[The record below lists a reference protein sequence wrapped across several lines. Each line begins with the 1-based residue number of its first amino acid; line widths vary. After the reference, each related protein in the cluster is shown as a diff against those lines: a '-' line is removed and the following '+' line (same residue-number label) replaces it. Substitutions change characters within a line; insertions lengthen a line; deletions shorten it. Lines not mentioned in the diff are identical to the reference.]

1 MDVLQ
6 EGGARQFRDPLTVKL
21 MPEATRPR
29 RRKIP
34 VRAGPPGRV
43 LPPPPKRP
51 QMDATLFLCWA
62 LQRQNLTEAPKNP
75 VYQISGWPI
84 SQRLRWETLL
94 RVATQGY
101 LTPEGDHAPSKLCHF
116 PGTRGHQKMRLKSL
130 QPLLPGVG
138 GVPLLLGKPRVSSR
152 SPPPPLGSILTARPC
167 QP

>member
-1 MDVLQ
+1 MSC
-6 EGGARQFRDPLTVKL
+6 
-21 MPEATRPR
+21 
-29 RRKIP
+29 RK
-34 VRAGPPGRV
+34 AGPDSSGILSLSNSCLRPPGQGGGRFQSELAHLAV
-43 LPPPPKRP
+43 SFPHPPKRP
-51 QMDATLFLCWA
+51 QMDATLFPCWA

-75 VYQISGWPI
+75 VYQRSGWPI

-130 QPLLPGVG
+130 QLLLPGVG